1 MKVNNQ
7 QEININRNL
16 IEGCL
21 NRMQITN
28 DIAEINEQCCNLMY
42 YISQHAKMNKIRL
55 LTKNIRIY

>member
-16 IEGCL
+16 IEDCL

-28 DIAEINEQCCNLMY
+28 DIAEINEQCCLLMY

-55 LTKNIRIY
+55 LIKNIRTD